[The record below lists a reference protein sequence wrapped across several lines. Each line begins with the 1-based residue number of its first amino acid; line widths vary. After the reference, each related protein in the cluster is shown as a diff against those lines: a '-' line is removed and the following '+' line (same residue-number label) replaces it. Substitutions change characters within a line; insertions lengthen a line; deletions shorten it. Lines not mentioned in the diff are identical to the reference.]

1 MRLGWERKEEE
12 RGGKLKHW
20 NILVGVQRE
29 GSLVEHSGRKIPHN
43 RCGLDGEIAEHF
55 VGAPSAKKAD
65 DVRVHLGAEQSHCA
79 GGS

>member
-1 MRLGWERKEEE
+1 MRLGWERKAEE
-12 RGGKLKHW
+12 RGGELKHG

-29 GSLVEHSGRKIPHN
+29 GSVVEHSGRKISHD

-55 VGAPSAKKAD
+55 VGAPSAEKAD
-65 DVRVHLGAEQSHCA
+65 DVRIDLGAKQSHRA